1 MAKKSTKEAAKD
13 KVRSSFSL
21 SNFKRKKG
29 LDSTSVKFKKQEWIP
44 LSKAFQDITSVPGV
58 PIGHITLVR
67 GHSDTGKTT
76 FLIEAAVNAQRMGI
90 IPVFIITE
98 MKWSW
103 EHAREIGLEFTEVR
117 DEVTGEVVD
126 YEGDF
131 IYADRGTLNTIE
143 DVAVFIADLL
153 DEQAKGNLPSDLCF
167 LWDSIGSVPC
177 ELSVRSNKNNNE
189 WNAGAMST
197 QFGNNLNQ
205 KILLSRKESSKFT
218 NTLVA
223 INKVWTMK
231 PESPM
236 GSPKLMNK
244 GGMSMWYDS
253 TLVVTFGNITNPGTS
268 KIKAIKN
275 GKQVEFAKRT
285 NIQIEKNHISGV
297 TTRGRIVMTQH
308 GFIEDD
314 KKAIDDY
321 KNEYKDHWL
330 NILGSPDFDLIEE
343 GDLEEDL
350 SNISSEM
357 VGVINES

>member
-1 MAKKSTKEAAKD
+1 MAKQSTASKAKQA
-13 KVRSSFSL
+13 VQSNFSL
-21 SNFKRKKG
+21 GKFKEKKG
-29 LDSTSVKFKKQEWIP
+29 LSTASVKFKEQQWIP
-44 LSKAFQDITSVPGV
+44 LSQAFQEITSVPGI
-58 PIGHITLVR
+58 PTGHITLLR

-76 FLIEAAVNAQRMGI
+76 ALIEAAVNAQKMGI
-90 IPVFIITE
+90 LPVFIISE

-103 EHAREIGLEFTEVR
+103 EHAREMGLQFN
-117 DEVTGEVVD
+117 EVVD
-126 YEGDF
+126 DKSGEILDYDGFF

-143 DVAVFIADLL
+143 DVAVLISDLIN
-153 DEQAKGNLPSDLCF
+153 EQDKGNLPHDLLF

-205 KILLSRKESSKFT
+205 KILLSRKESSKYT

-244 GGMSMWYDS
+244 GGMSMWYDA
-253 TLVVTFGNITNPGTS
+253 TICITFGNITNPGTS
-268 KIKAIKN
+268 KIRAVKN

-285 NIQIEKNHISGV
+285 NVQVEKNHISGV
-297 TTRGRIVMTQH
+297 TTKGRIVMTQH
-308 GFIEDD
+308 GFIPDENR
-314 KKAIDDY
+314 AIEKY
-321 KNEYKDHWL
+321 KSEHKDHWL
-330 NILGSPDFDLIEE
+330 SLLGSVDFDLIEE

-350 SNISSEM
+350 I
-357 VGVINES
+357 